1 MRIYDSLTI
10 SKQLLALVW
19 GIHVYNLKRLA
30 KNVRADSLQRN
41 SLYLIL
47 NAGIGSVL
55 GFVFWVIVA
64 RYYTPYEVG
73 LASAIL
79 SASMMIATLSNPGF
93 GIGIIRYLPSA
104 KENSI
109 KLINSFMTVASGIS
123 IVLSVIF
130 LASIDHHSKNLA
142 YIKSSHLYSLI
153 FILFTLCILLVQMQD
168 SIFIAKRKS
177 EYILLKNLI
186 LNIRILFPVFFL
198 SIGAFGIFAS
208 YGIAFVLALI
218 ISTLFLIPRIIE
230 GYFPNIYIDK
240 FLIKKTFNYSI
251 GNYIASFFEMAPG
264 LLLPIIIANI
274 LNPELTAYFYIA
286 WTVAGILYMIPR
298 SITTSLFAEGSHM
311 DSKFHDE
318 LIKSIKLILILVIP
332 SMCAIFLFGS
342 KLLYLFGKNYS
353 ENAIVLLQILTISTL
368 PLAINS
374 VYFAKWRVEKKISN
388 IITVNAF
395 IATITL
401 AGGIYFAPDFGIIGF
416 GIAWFFAQI
425 IMSLANARKYLMN
438 IFKNFL

>member
-1 MRIYDSLTI
+1 M
-10 SKQLLALVW
+10 
-19 GIHVYNLKRLA
+19 YNLKRLA

-47 NAGIGSVL
+47 NTGIGSVL

-64 RYYTPYEVG
+64 RYYTPFEVG
-73 LASAIL
+73 LASATL
-79 SASMMIATLSNPGF
+79 SASIMIATLANPGF

-130 LASIDHHSKNLA
+130 LISIDLFSKNLA
-142 YIKSSHLYSLI
+142 YINSSYLYGLI
-153 FILFTLCILLVQMQD
+153 FVLFTLCILLVQMQD

-186 LNIRILFPVFFL
+186 LNIRILFPVLFL
-198 SIGAFGIFAS
+198 SVGSFGIFAS

-240 FLIKKTFNYSI
+240 FLIKKTLNYSI

-264 LLLPIIIANI
+264 LLLPIVIATV

-298 SITTSLFAEGSHM
+298 SVTTSLFAEGSHV
-311 DSKFHDE
+311 DTIFHDE

-332 SMCAIFLFGS
+332 SMGAIFLLGP
-342 KLLYLFGKNYS
+342 KILYLFGKNYS

-388 IITVNAF
+388 IITVNAS

-401 AGGIYFAPDFGIIGF
+401 ACGIYFASDFGIIGF
-416 GIAWFFAQI
+416 GIAWLFAQI
-425 IMSLANARKYLMN
+425 VMSMVNARKYLIN
-438 IFKNFL
+438 EFKNYL